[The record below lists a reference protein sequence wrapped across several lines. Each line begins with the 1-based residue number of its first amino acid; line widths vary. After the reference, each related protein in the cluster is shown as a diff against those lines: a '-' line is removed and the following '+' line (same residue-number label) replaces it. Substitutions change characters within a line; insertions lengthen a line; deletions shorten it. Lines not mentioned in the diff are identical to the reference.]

1 MSGQGKWAAIG
12 AVVVV
17 AGLAC
22 FVWAAKHRRNGTTEA
37 N

>member
-1 MSGQGKWAAIG
+1 MSGQGKWAAIE
-12 AVVVV
+12 AVVVL

-22 FVWAAKHRRNGTTEA
+22 FVWAAKHHRTGTTEA

>member
-12 AVVVV
+12 AVMVV

-22 FVWAAKHRRNGTTEA
+22 FVWAARHRRTGTTEA